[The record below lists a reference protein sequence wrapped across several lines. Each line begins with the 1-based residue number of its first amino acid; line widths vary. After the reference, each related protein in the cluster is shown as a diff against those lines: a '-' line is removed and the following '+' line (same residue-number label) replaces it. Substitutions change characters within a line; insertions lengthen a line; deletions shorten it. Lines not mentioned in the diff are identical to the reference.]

1 MMMEGFFLGMK
12 FQDYVASQFD
22 VKLITEGKYAGRVCF
37 KTPVGISVF
46 HCCNDCEHKLIAPR
60 DVDCSDFELLCK
72 LNKKEVNR
80 EGGLTECDCFKE
92 TN

>member
-1 MMMEGFFLGMK
+1 M
-12 FQDYVASQFD
+12 
-22 VKLITEGKYAGRVCF
+22 C
-37 KTPVGISVF
+37 ISVF